1 MTEWLANK
9 RTKVLALHLAC
20 DLLEHLKE
28 HTVPIWPIFMT
39 PLFDALGDVDTEA
52 RIGAAYA
59 VNNAASIPQFAEAAP
74 EAFNRLAMIVSGPAP
89 KKRDEQG
96 KMASDNAVAA
106 LLALAR
112 HASAQCPP
120 DVPAWSLVVDKLPIQ
135 DDYEEGRGGVNVPRD
150 LVLDQHGRDAQEN
163 L

>member
-1 MTEWLANK
+1 
-9 RTKVLALHLAC
+9 
-20 DLLEHLKE
+20 
-28 HTVPIWPIFMT
+28 
-39 PLFDALGDVDTEA
+39 
-52 RIGAAYA
+52 
-59 VNNAASIPQFAEAAP
+59 
-74 EAFNRLAMIVSGPAP
+74 MIVSGPAP